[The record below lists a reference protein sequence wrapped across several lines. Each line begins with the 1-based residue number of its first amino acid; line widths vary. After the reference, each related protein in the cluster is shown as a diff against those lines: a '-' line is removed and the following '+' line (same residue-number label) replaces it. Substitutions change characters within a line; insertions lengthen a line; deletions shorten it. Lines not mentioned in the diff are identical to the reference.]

1 MTERQLRYNYKING
15 LGHLSWFSK
24 TKRSVFCI
32 FAMSFRVLF
41 VIKCSTKISEN
52 SDIKKSRATYCFSG
66 TYFKKQNLTTDGNQ
80 SKKIKMVAAV
90 TTAAFA
96 WHIS

>member
-1 MTERQLRYNYKING
+1 MVCAKRASNCSIIEKNPPKG
-15 LGHLSWFSK
+15 VSFSD
-24 TKRSVFCI
+24 FICI